1 MKCRRLPPTLA
12 TLVIPA
18 YREGLRLPRLLS
30 ALVEQAATAPSP
42 PLELVVVDDGSG
54 EAERDREQE
63 AVRAAEAA
71 LEQAGAPHRIRFVAA
86 PVNRGKGAAIRLGW
100 ASADPASEW
109 LGFLDADGAVSA
121 REAWRLVR
129 MLPGLSDLDVVAGTR
144 ILMAGRSIRRSLVRH
159 LQGRVFATLVERA
172 FQLGF
177 YDTQCGFKLIR
188 ASRLRPLLPRLV
200 EERWLLDVEVLTI
213 LARAG
218 ARMREEP
225 IDWADPGGSKVVFG
239 LDALRMARGL
249 WRMRR
254 RLDRA

>member
-1 MKCRRLPPTLA
+1 LPPPSV

-18 YREGLRLPRLLS
+18 YREGTRLPPLLA
-30 ALVEQAATAPSP
+30 ALVEEAASAPAP
-42 PLELVVVDDGSG
+42 PTEILVVDDGSG
-54 EAERDREQE
+54 PTEREREEE
-63 AVRAAEAA
+63 AVRAAQAA
-71 LEQAGAPHRIRFVAA
+71 LERAGAPHRARFVAA
-86 PVNRGKGAAIRLGW
+86 PANRGKGGAIRLGW

-129 MLPGLSDLDVVAGTR
+129 LLPALPDLDVLAGAR

-159 LQGRVFATLVERA
+159 LQGRVFATFVERA
-172 FQLGF
+172 FHLGF
-177 YDTQCGFKLIR
+177 YDTQCGLKLFR

-200 EERWLLDVEVLTI
+200 EDRWLLDVEVLAL
-213 LARAG
+213 LARSG

-225 IDWADPGGSKVVFG
+225 IDWADPGGSKVIPG
-239 LDALRMARGL
+239 LDALRMASGL

-254 RLDRA
+254 RLAGR

>member
-1 MKCRRLPPTLA
+1 LPTAPFA

-18 YREGLRLPRLLS
+18 YREGLRLPPLLT
-30 ALVEQAATAPSP
+30 ALAAEALGAPSP
-42 PLELVVVDDGSG
+42 PLEVVVVDDGSG
-54 EAERDREQE
+54 PAERDREEE
-63 AVRAAEAA
+63 AVRVAQAA
-71 LEQAGAPHRIRFVAA
+71 LERAGAPHRFRFVAG

-129 MLPGLSDLDVVAGTR
+129 LLPELHEVDVLAGTR

-172 FQLGF
+172 FRLGF
-177 YDTQCGFKLIR
+177 YDTQCGLKLVR
-188 ASRLRPLLPRLV
+188 ASRLRPVLPRLA
-200 EERWLLDVEVLTI
+200 EDRWLLDVEVLVL
-213 LARAG
+213 LARGG

-225 IDWADPGGSKVVFG
+225 IDWADPGGSKVIPG
-239 LDALRMARGL
+239 LDALRMAAGL
-249 WRMRR
+249 RRMRR
-254 RLDRA
+254 RLDHA

>member
-1 MKCRRLPPTLA
+1 LPPPVA
-12 TLVIPA
+12 TLVVPA
-18 YREGLRLPRLLS
+18 YREGLRLPPLLTT
-30 ALVEQAATAPSP
+30 LVEEGVAAPSP
-42 PLELVVVDDGSG
+42 PLEVVVVDDGSG
-54 EAERDREQE
+54 TTERDREQE
-63 AVRAAEAA
+63 AVRAAQEA
-71 LEQAGAPHRIRFVAA
+71 LHRAGAPHRIRFVAA

-129 MLPGLSDLDVVAGTR
+129 MLPALSDVDVLAGTR
-144 ILMAGRSIRRSLVRH
+144 ILMAGRSIQRSLHRH

-172 FQLGF
+172 FGLGF
-177 YDTQCGFKLIR
+177 YDTQCGLKLAR
-188 ASRLRPLLPRLV
+188 ASRLRPLLPRLT
-200 EERWLLDVEVLTI
+200 EDRWLLDLEMLVL

-218 ARMREEP
+218 ARMREVP
-225 IDWADPGGSKVVFG
+225 IDWADPGGSKVTPG
-239 LDALRMARGL
+239 LDALRMAMGL